1 MKKEEKKKPED
12 YIKQINSIIDYYN
25 NFEDSNVT
33 KDSIVKTR
41 EELYSR
47 IFDNKEVKSIN
58 SDLEIQLPN
67 NKTYKL
73 KAYKNAEE
81 LFELLESS
89 KDAFAFLL
97 YEKNKKESHVLDIV
111 GFIILSLIGLGF
123 IYAGKLIIGLIFII
137 AFVSLYV
144 VTFYNKKKDFHK

>member
-89 KDAFAFLL
+89 KDAFVFLL

-123 IYAGKLIIGLIFII
+123 IYSGKLIIGLIFII
-137 AFVSLYV
+137 AFISLYV

>member
-89 KDAFAFLL
+89 KDAFVFLL

-137 AFVSLYV
+137 AFISLYV

>member
-12 YIKQINSIIDYYN
+12 YIKQINNIIDFYN
-25 NFEDSNVT
+25 NFKDSNVT

-89 KDAFAFLL
+89 KDAFVFLL
-97 YEKNKKESHVLDIV
+97 YEKNKKEGHVLDIV

-137 AFVSLYV
+137 AFISLYV

>member
-97 YEKNKKESHVLDIV
+97 YEKNKKEGHVLDIV

>member
-89 KDAFAFLL
+89 KDAFVFLL
-97 YEKNKKESHVLDIV
+97 YEKNKKEGHVLDIV

-123 IYAGKLIIGLIFII
+123 IYAGKLIIGLVFII
-137 AFVSLYV
+137 AFISLYV

>member
-1 MKKEEKKKPED
+1 MKKEEKKKPEN

-33 KDSIVKTR
+33 IDSIVKTR

-47 IFDNKEVKSIN
+47 IFDNKEVKSID

-89 KDAFAFLL
+89 KDAFVFLL
-97 YEKNKKESHVLDIV
+97 YEKNKKEGHVLDIV
-111 GFIILSLIGLGF
+111 GFIILSLLGLGF

-137 AFVSLYV
+137 AFISLYV

>member
-89 KDAFAFLL
+89 KDAFVFLL
-97 YEKNKKESHVLDIV
+97 YEKNKKEGHVLDIV
-111 GFIILSLIGLGF
+111 GFIILSLLGLGF
-123 IYAGKLIIGLIFII
+123 IYAGKLIIGLVFII
-137 AFVSLYV
+137 AFISLYV

>member
-89 KDAFAFLL
+89 KDAFVFLL
-97 YEKNKKESHVLDIV
+97 YEKNKKEGHVLDIV

>member
-97 YEKNKKESHVLDIV
+97 YEKNKKEGHVLDII

-137 AFVSLYV
+137 AFISLYV

>member
-89 KDAFAFLL
+89 KDAFVFLL
-97 YEKNKKESHVLDIV
+97 YEKNKKEGHVLDIV

-137 AFVSLYV
+137 VFISLYV

>member
-89 KDAFAFLL
+89 KDAFVFLL
-97 YEKNKKESHVLDIV
+97 YEKNKKEGHVLDIA

-137 AFVSLYV
+137 AFISLYV

>member
-12 YIKQINSIIDYYN
+12 YIKQINNIIDYYN

-89 KDAFAFLL
+89 KDAFVFLL
-97 YEKNKKESHVLDIV
+97 YEKNKKEGHVLDIV

-123 IYAGKLIIGLIFII
+123 IYAGKLIIGLVFII
-137 AFVSLYV
+137 AFISLYV

>member
-89 KDAFAFLL
+89 KDAFVFLL
-97 YEKNKKESHVLDIV
+97 YEKNKKEGHVLDIV

-137 AFVSLYV
+137 AFIYLYV

>member
-12 YIKQINSIIDYYN
+12 YIKQINNIIDYYN

-89 KDAFAFLL
+89 KDAFVFLL
-97 YEKNKKESHVLDIV
+97 YEKNKKEGHVLDIV

-137 AFVSLYV
+137 AFISLYV

>member
-12 YIKQINSIIDYYN
+12 YIKQINNIIDYYN
-25 NFEDSNVT
+25 NFEDYNVT

-89 KDAFAFLL
+89 KDAFVFLL
-97 YEKNKKESHVLDIV
+97 YEKNKKEGHVLDIV

-123 IYAGKLIIGLIFII
+123 IYAGKLIIGLVFII
-137 AFVSLYV
+137 AFISLYV

>member
-89 KDAFAFLL
+89 KDAFVFLL
-97 YEKNKKESHVLDIV
+97 YEKNKKEGHVLDIV

-137 AFVSLYV
+137 AFISLYV

>member
-12 YIKQINSIIDYYN
+12 YIKQINNIIDYYN

-47 IFDNKEVKSIN
+47 IFDNKEVKSID

-89 KDAFAFLL
+89 KDAFVFLL
-97 YEKNKKESHVLDIV
+97 YEKNKKEGHVLDIV

-137 AFVSLYV
+137 AFISLYV